1 MVEIDYF
8 CSHLSYWRVWKKKM
22 FLQLLHTFGTISRDF
37 KEFSFENN
45 FHKSCWVIGSQTS
58 SSGHDLFI
66 EFE

>member
-37 KEFSFENN
+37 K
-45 FHKSCWVIGSQTS
+45 
-58 SSGHDLFI
+58 
-66 EFE
+66 